1 MRTIYYFYSAKEF
14 KNRQNEPALINF
26 EKQIVGRKR
35 NFMLDGNSKI
45 QEYTLCTELVE
56 ELETVEDLK
65 QEHLRKF
72 SDSVFL
78 GTGKWI
84 GNFPMD
90 LPPEEE
96 KAALQ
101 NIIDV
106 NAVNTSDYEIETR
119 KL

>member
-1 MRTIYYFYSAKEF
+1 MRKKYYFYSALEF
-14 KNRQNEPALINF
+14 KQKKNEPALINF
-26 EKQIVGRKR
+26 EKHIIGRKR
-35 NFMLDGNSKI
+35 NFMKDANGKI

-56 ELETVEDLK
+56 ELETVEDLTM
-65 QEHLRKF
+65 QHRQRF
-72 SDSVFL
+72 SDSVAL
-78 GTGKWI
+78 GTGDWI

-101 NIIDV
+101 NIIDI
-106 NAVNTSDYEIETR
+106 NAVNTADYEIETR